1 MIKSYAV
8 VSKNSGNVVG
18 RFVVHPGHPLPK
30 NMNNQNLGFMKDD
43 VIHSSEEVF
52 LSSTKGNMEKL
63 EALCAEQNDHCC
75 VIDGLGYGYDLLFV
89 Q

>member
-8 VSKNSGNVVG
+8 VSKNTGNVVG
-18 RFVVHPGHPLPK
+18 RFVVHPGHALP
-30 NMNNQNLGFMKDD
+30 QNVNKQSLGFMKDD

-63 EALCAEQNDHCC
+63 EALCAEKNDQCC
-75 VIDGLGYGYDLLFV
+75 VIDGVGHEYDLLFL